1 MMTIVP
7 EKMPKLGFGLMRL
20 PEKEGEIDLE
30 RPTVSDAVSVKV
42 SARSI
47 CPSFRCSKK
56 RRKNWKHKEVRR
68 ENEK

>member
-7 EKMPKLGFGLMRL
+7 EKKPKLGFGLMRL
-20 PEKEGEIDLE
+20 PEKEGEIDLD
-30 RPTVSDAVSVKV
+30 VSDAVSVKV

>member
-20 PEKEGEIDLE
+20 PEKEGEIDLD
-30 RPTVSDAVSVKV
+30 VSDAVSVKV